1 MALEMCTLQNGQ
13 NQLGIYVIEVTY
25 SILRFPRQQ
34 KLTSQKFMKKL
45 GKLKIKYGTSLGK
58 LGKRV
63 GKAKRSQEKLG
74 KIGKA

>member
-34 KLTSQKFMKKL
+34 KLTSQNFMKKL
-45 GKLKIKYGTSLGK
+45 GLTRANWRGRRGW
-58 LGKRV
+58 RH
-63 GKAKRSQEKLG
+63 ARPENN
-74 KIGKA
+74 